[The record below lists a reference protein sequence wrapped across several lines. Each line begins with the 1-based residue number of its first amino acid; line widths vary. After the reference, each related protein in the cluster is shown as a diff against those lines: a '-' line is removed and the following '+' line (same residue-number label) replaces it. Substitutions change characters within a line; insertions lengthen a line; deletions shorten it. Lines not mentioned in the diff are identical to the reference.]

1 MYKVI
6 GHPQS
11 RTLRVMWTL
20 EELGAAYTL
29 DPARPGSDAI
39 REINPSGKIPALID
53 DGEVLYDSVAICTY
67 LADKHGKLTFAAGT
81 INRARQD
88 SFTQFCVDE
97 MEGALWTTA
106 KNTFIHPEDVR
117 VPTVKEVCRI
127 EFAKALTTL
136 EARLGDGPYV
146 MGQMFTI
153 ADIFIGHSFGWAQVA
168 KFDIPESGP
177 LADYLTRL
185 RERSGFQAAMAKLK
199 EVS

>member
-1 MYKVI
+1 MYKLI

-39 REINPSGKIPALID
+39 REYNPSGKIPALID
-53 DGEVLYDSVAICTY
+53 DGEVLFNSIAICTY
-67 LADKHGKLTFAAGT
+67 LADKHGKLTFPAGT

-97 MEGALWTTA
+97 MEGALWTAA
-106 KNTFIHPEDVR
+106 KNTFVHPEDVR
-117 VPTVKEVCRI
+117 VPAVKDVCRV

-136 EARLGDGPYV
+136 QIRLGDGPYV
-146 MGQMFTI
+146 MGSMFTI
-153 ADIFIGHSFGWAQVA
+153 ADIIIGHSFGWAQVA
-168 KFDIPESGP
+168 KFELPSSGP
-177 LADYLTRL
+177 LAEYLARL
-185 RERSGFQAAMAKLK
+185 RGRSAFQATMAKVK
-199 EVS
+199 EMS